1 MHKLLF
7 FMIFSSFLHAMSI
20 EDAWLQVQSGN
31 ESLKASDDGVG
42 IAQMKKDSASSMY
55 LPSISLTGSYTHL
68 SEPIKLE
75 DKIDLNNLPIPLGE
89 IPFRLDLSKQDV
101 FLANLHMLWPLYT
114 GGKIDAAQDIYS
126 AGLSEAKA
134 LKEMKEDTLFLK
146 LVKYYYGVVVAESL
160 YHTRLESQKALQK
173 HYENAQKLRKN
184 GQIAKIELLNAQV
197 QRDNAVI
204 ETQKAKHKYE
214 IAQSALLSLTHK
226 NSKPTSPLFVSG
238 GEQNQEYYKSQTQH
252 NSAVLSV
259 LDAKEQQSQALVNV
273 KTGAWH
279 PQVVGYANYNLYKDD
294 SIISQ
299 TLPQWFAGVMVKID
313 ILKRKDRSQE
323 IQSAKLLHSK
333 VEHLRREALESL
345 ALLVEKTYKEMIDAK
360 EEYEALNSTI
370 ELSKENYRLRTISFG
385 EGLSTSVE
393 LVDAQMLLL
402 GAQTKKLN
410 AAYTYVQKLAQLCVL
425 SGEREQFFNLIEV
438 GR

>member
-1 MHKLLF
+1 MIKPFLLVF
-7 FMIFSSFLHAMSI
+7 ITCSLYAMSI
-20 EDAWLQVQSGN
+20 EDAWLKVQSAN

-55 LPSISLTGSYTHL
+55 LPSVSFTGSYTHL

-75 DKIDLNNLPIPLGE
+75 DKINLNNLPIPLGT

-126 AGLSEAKA
+126 AGLDEAKA
-134 LKEMKEDTLFLK
+134 LKAMKEDALFLK
-146 LVKYYYGVVVAESL
+146 LVKYYYGVVVAKSL
-160 YHTRLESQKALQK
+160 YQTRLESQKALQK
-173 HYENAQKLRKN
+173 HYENGQKLRKN

-197 QRDNAVI
+197 QRDNATI

-214 IAQSALLSLTHK
+214 IALSALESLTHQK
-226 NSKPTSPLFVSG
+226 DKPSSPLFVSG
-238 GEQNQEYYKSQTQH
+238 DEQDEVYYEKQTQEQ
-252 NSAVLSV
+252 SAVLGV
-259 LDAKEQQSQALVNV
+259 LDAKEEQSKALINI

-299 TLPQWFAGVMVKID
+299 TMPQWFAGVMVKID

-333 VEHLRREALESL
+333 VAHLRADALESL
-345 ALLVEKTYKEMIDAK
+345 ALLVEKTYKEMMDAK

-370 ELSKENYRLRTISFG
+370 ELSEENYRLRTISFA

-402 GAQTKKLN
+402 GAKTKKLN
-410 AAYTYVQKLAQLCVL
+410 AAYTYMQKLAQLCVL
-425 SGEREQFFNLIEV
+425 SGERDQFFTLTKGNE
-438 GR
+438 